1 MIWPAPRSHPV
12 GQALLVSKVTYISN
26 RERSLGT
33 VIMGCLSYT
42 NGRVLE
48 LMDNRVEIDVASQIT
63 VRVWGID
70 SDGRP
75 FFQNTT
81 ASHLTGDTAMVS
93 GISHPLK
100 AGDVIGIQFDF
111 KKARFS
117 VVAVTDSGVP
127 RKINATVQLLPA
139 QRSPWQELV
148 GTVEKPQFVAT
159 ASNKRRF
166 VRHKVLFPIEI
177 SFEDARRSHM
187 QTSATDIGG
196 RGCYVETL
204 LPLQLGT
211 KVIITFWLDS
221 EKIRTTG
228 MVKASD
234 PGVGMGIE
242 FTALDNIVQERLQ
255 SHLDKLDDGLGGH
268 DAAKGA
274 SSAD

>member
-1 MIWPAPRSHPV
+1 
-12 GQALLVSKVTYISN
+12 
-26 RERSLGT
+26 
-33 VIMGCLSYT
+33 
-42 NGRVLE
+42 
-48 LMDNRVEIDVASQIT
+48 MDNRVESGVGSQIM

-70 SDGRP
+70 ADGRP
-75 FFQNTT
+75 FFQNTN
-81 ASHLTGDTAMVS
+81 ASNLSGEGALVS

-100 AGDVIGIQFDF
+100 PGDVIGLQFDF
-111 KKARFS
+111 KKARFTVTS
-117 VVAVTDSGVP
+117 VTDAGLP
-127 RKINATVQLLPA
+127 RKINVTVQLLPG
-139 QRSPWQELV
+139 QRSPWEELV
-148 GTVEKPQFVAT
+148 ATEEKPQFIAT

-166 VRHKVLFPIEI
+166 VRHKILFPIEI

-211 KVIITFWLDS
+211 KVIITFWLNE

-242 FTALDNIVQERLQ
+242 FTALDNPVQERLQ
-255 SHLDKLDDGLGGH
+255 AHLEKMDEGLASR

-274 SSAD
+274 TTAE